1 MVIRQAGAEAKE
13 GETFRCVF
21 LARLLEDA
29 WVELVDEVVRV
40 LVLGRALDLDAES
53 FLDPPEGSTG
63 K

>member
-1 MVIRQAGAEAKE
+1 MVIRQAGAEANE
-13 GETFRCVF
+13 DETFRGVF